1 MPKTKLES
9 IVFTAITAWMM
20 VYLMTLYNIVLAS
33 GTFVN
38 ATFLT
43 ALKTMWVEFVLIF
56 LCAYFLSSRVA
67 KHFAFQVVKPTDR
80 PIAIIFAIQT
90 FTVVSQVALASILG
104 VYHGYGFTAQFVPG
118 LPDDLLPEFHHGAAV
133 AAVPGGSHRPE
144 AVPDAVPAGEWAG
157 REKSGARAAARGD
170 CGVNGTI
177 FLLEPAEILKDRHFL

>member
-56 LCAYFLSSRVA
+56 LCAYFISSHMA
-67 KHFAFQVVKPTDR
+67 KYFAFQVVKPTDR
-80 PIAIIFAIQT
+80 P
-90 FTVVSQVALASILG
+90 SPSRHLRWSPRWRWPASW
-104 VYHGYGFTAQFVPG
+104 GFTTG
-118 LPDDLLPEFHHGAAV
+118 T
-133 AAVPGGSHRPE
+133 GSR
-144 AVPDAVPAGEWAG
+144 
-157 REKSGARAAARGD
+157 RSSCRI
-170 CGVNGTI
+170 T
-177 FLLEPAEILKDRHFL
+177 